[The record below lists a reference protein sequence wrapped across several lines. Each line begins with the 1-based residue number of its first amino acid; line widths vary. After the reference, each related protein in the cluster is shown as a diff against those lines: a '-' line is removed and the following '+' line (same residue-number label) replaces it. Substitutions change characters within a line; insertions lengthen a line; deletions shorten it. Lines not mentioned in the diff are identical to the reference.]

1 MKEKIKVLYTHKKLR
16 VTSYV
21 IGGLFILGLTFQ
33 LGVLVGY
40 HKANFAR
47 NWGDHY
53 NKNFGME
60 RPDSMRG
67 MMHGKYPTAHG
78 AAGKVV
84 SLSLPTFVILDRDG
98 TEKNIIITNKTVIKN
113 GMNNASSSELKSDSM
128 VMVLGDPTEDGKVE
142 AKLIRIMPFPFSTST
157 TMHGMMNR

>member
-1 MKEKIKVLYTHKKLR
+1 MKEKIKALYTHRKLR
-16 VTSYV
+16 VASYS

-67 MMHGKYPTAHG
+67 MMHGKFPNAHG
-78 AAGKVV
+78 ATGKVI

-98 TEKNIIITNKTVIKN
+98 IEKSIIITDKTIIKN

-128 VMVLGDPTEDGKVE
+128 VMVLGDPTQDGKVE
-142 AKLIRIMPFPFSTST
+142 AKLIRIMPLGFSAST
-157 TMHGMMNR
+157 TMRGMMGR